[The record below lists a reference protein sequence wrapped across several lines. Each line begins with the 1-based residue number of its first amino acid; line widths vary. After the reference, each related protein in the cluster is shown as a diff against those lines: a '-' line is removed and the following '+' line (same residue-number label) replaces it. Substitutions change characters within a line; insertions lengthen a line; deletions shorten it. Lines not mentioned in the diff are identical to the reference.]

1 MTPIQEL
8 FYQLEKMYPETFDKD
23 TKKQQEF
30 VKMWMEI
37 EKGFI
42 VKTFSTAWNKTLTFN
57 LFYNQSIE
65 KWKQEKNFLRQ
76 QW

>member
-8 FYQLEKMYPETFDKD
+8 FNQLEKMYPETFDKD

-37 EKGFI
+37 EKDFI

-65 KWKQEKNFLRQ
+65 K
-76 QW
+76 

>member
-1 MTPIQEL
+1 MGWSYVTAPNTMGSSIDPRADEN
-8 FYQLEKMYPETFDKD
+8 PETFDKD

-37 EKGFI
+37 EKDFI

-65 KWKQEKNFLRQ
+65 K
-76 QW
+76 

>member
-37 EKGFI
+37 EKDFI
-42 VKTFSTAWNKTLTFN
+42 VKTFSIAWNKTLTFN

-65 KWKQEKNFLRQ
+65 K
-76 QW
+76 

>member
-8 FYQLEKMYPETFDKD
+8 FYQLEKMYPDTFDKD

-37 EKGFI
+37 EKDFI

-65 KWKQEKNFLRQ
+65 K
-76 QW
+76 

>member
-37 EKGFI
+37 EKDFI